1 MNWIVPDK
9 FLAFSSPSE
18 EEHDEEGYRT
28 YTPENYSK
36 IFESEGIGSI
46 MQ

>member
-1 MNWIVPDK
+1 MNWIVPGK
-9 FLAFSSPSE
+9 FLSFSSPSE